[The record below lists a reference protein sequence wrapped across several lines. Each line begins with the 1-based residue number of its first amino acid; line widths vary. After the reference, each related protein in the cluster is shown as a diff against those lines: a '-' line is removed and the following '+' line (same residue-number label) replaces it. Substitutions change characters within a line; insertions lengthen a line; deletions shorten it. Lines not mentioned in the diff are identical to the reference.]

1 MREYI
6 KAARDE
12 AAKSRCD
19 RAHVGCV
26 IVDRATGRVVSRAFN
41 ETPHGLEPCDTGGHR
56 IVDDHCV
63 NTVHAERNAIR
74 KMSSHDSEYTL
85 YVTHFP
91 CQGCAHLIASCPDI
105 VEVVYLGD
113 YRNSKEATALLM
125 GLSKGVHCA
134 EEDRSSSPS

>member
-12 AAKSRCD
+12 AKKSRCD

-26 IVDRATGRVVSRAFN
+26 IVDRATGQVVSSAFN
-41 ETPHGLEPCDTGGHR
+41 ETPPGLEPCDTGGHR

-63 NTVHAERNAIR
+63 NTVHAERGAIR
-74 KMSSHDSEYTL
+74 KMAEHGSEYTL
-85 YVTHFP
+85 YVTHYP
-91 CQGCAHLIASCPDI
+91 CRGCAHLISSCPEI

-113 YRNSKEATALLM
+113 YNNSSEATTLLI
-125 GLSKGVHCA
+125 GLPKGVHRA
-134 EEDRSSSPS
+134 EE

>member
-12 AAKSRCD
+12 AKKSRCD

-26 IVDRATGRVVSRAFN
+26 IVDRAAGRVVSRASN
-41 ETPHGLEPCDTGGHR
+41 ETPRGLEPCDTGGHR
-56 IVDDHCV
+56 SVDDHCV

-74 KMSSHDSEYTL
+74 KMTEHGSEYTL
-85 YVTHFP
+85 YVTHYP
-91 CQGCAHLIASCPDI
+91 CQGCAHLISSCPEI

-113 YRNSKEATALLM
+113 YNNSSEATALLS
-125 GLSKGVHCA
+125 GLSKGVHRG
-134 EEDRSSSPS
+134 EE

>member
-12 AAKSRCD
+12 AKKSRCD

-26 IVDRATGRVVSRAFN
+26 IVDRATGQVVSSAFN
-41 ETPHGLEPCDTGGHR
+41 ETPPGLEPCDTGGHR

-63 NTVHAERNAIR
+63 NTVHAERGAIR
-74 KMSSHDSEYTL
+74 KMAEHGSEYTL
-85 YVTHFP
+85 YVTHYP
-91 CQGCAHLIASCPDI
+91 CRGCAHLISSCPEI

-113 YRNSKEATALLM
+113 YNNSSEATELLK
-125 GLSKGVHCA
+125 GLSKGVHRA
-134 EEDRSSSPS
+134 EE

>member
-1 MREYI
+1 VREYI

-12 AAKSRCD
+12 AKKSRCD

-41 ETPHGLEPCDTGGHR
+41 ETPNGLEPCDTGGHR

-74 KMSSHDSEYTL
+74 RMVEHGSEYTL
-85 YVTHFP
+85 YVTHYP
-91 CQGCAHLIASCPDI
+91 CQGCAHLISSCPEI

-113 YRNSKEATALLM
+113 YNNSSEATALLS
-125 GLSKGVHCA
+125 GLSKGVHRG
-134 EEDRSSSPS
+134 EE

>member
-6 KAARDE
+6 RAARDE

-26 IVDRATGRVVSRAFN
+26 IVDRATGQVVSRAFN

-56 IVDDHCV
+56 IVDNHCV

-74 KMSSHDSEYTL
+74 KMPISLHHAPISLRLCTL
-85 YVTHFP
+85 
-91 CQGCAHLIASCPDI
+91 
-105 VEVVYLGD
+105 
-113 YRNSKEATALLM
+113 ATIETQKKLL
-125 GLSKGVHCA
+125 
-134 EEDRSSSPS
+134 PY

>member
-12 AAKSRCD
+12 AKKSRCD

-41 ETPHGLEPCDTGGHR
+41 ETPNGLEPCDTGGHR

-74 KMSSHDSEYTL
+74 RMVEHGSEYTL
-85 YVTHFP
+85 YVTHYP
-91 CQGCAHLIASCPDI
+91 CQGCAHLISSCPEI

-113 YRNSKEATALLM
+113 YNNSSEAAALLS
-125 GLSKGVHCA
+125 GLSKGVHRG
-134 EEDRSSSPS
+134 EE

>member
-1 MREYI
+1 MKQYI
-6 KAARDE
+6 QAARDE

-26 IVDRATGRVVSRAFN
+26 IVDHATGQVVSRAFN

-56 IVDDHCV
+56 IVDNHCV

-74 KMSSHDSEYTL
+74 NMREHGSEYTL
-85 YVTHFP
+85 YVTHYP
-91 CQGCAHLIASCPDI
+91 CQGCAHLISSCPEI

-113 YRNSKEATALLM
+113 YRNSSEATALLS
-125 GLSKGVHCA
+125 GLSKGVHRG
-134 EEDRSSSPS
+134 EE

>member
-12 AAKSRCD
+12 AKKSRCD

-41 ETPHGLEPCDTGGHR
+41 ETPNGLEPCDTGGHR

-74 KMSSHDSEYTL
+74 RMVEHGSEYTL
-85 YVTHFP
+85 YVTHYP
-91 CQGCAHLIASCPDI
+91 CQGCAHLISSCPEI

-113 YRNSKEATALLM
+113 YNNSSEATALLS
-125 GLSKGVHCA
+125 GLSKGVHRG
-134 EEDRSSSPS
+134 EE

>member
-12 AAKSRCD
+12 AKKSRCD

-26 IVDRATGRVVSRAFN
+26 IVDRVTGQVVSRAFN

-56 IVDDHCV
+56 IVDNHCV

-74 KMSSHDSEYTL
+74 QMKEHGSEYTL
-85 YVTHFP
+85 YVTHYP
-91 CQGCAHLIASCPDI
+91 CRGCAHLISSCPEI
-105 VEVVYLGD
+105 VEVVYLGN
-113 YRNSKEATALLM
+113 YNNSQEATALLSN
-125 GLSKGVHCA
+125 LSEGCHHA
-134 EEDRSSSPS
+134 EE